1 MSEPT
6 ADDDRVALPAAA
18 KLPRTVWGL
27 GLTSLFMDC
36 SSEMIH
42 ALLPVYLTAS
52 LGLPATDLGWIEGS
66 AEATALAV
74 RVVSGRLSDLLGRR
88 KGLTL
93 FGYGLAAAVKPV
105 FPLASNAFEIVAAR
119 VLDRLGKGLRG
130 APRDALIADV
140 TRPQERGAAYGLR
153 QTLDTTGAV
162 IGPLIAVGLM
172 LATHDDTRLVFWA
185 ACIPAVLC
193 VLVLALFV
201 QEPAETRPP
210 KRAREPLLAGF
221 DELPRAF
228 WLMLAFGALLAAAR
242 VSEAFLVLRA
252 TGEGLSVA
260 FAPLVLVAMSL
271 VAAAA
276 AYPAGKI
283 VDRWS
288 GRRLLLAASVSLA
301 LSEGVLAGAADILAV
316 FVGLALW
323 GLHIALAQV
332 LFSTLVART
341 APAHLRATAFG
352 VFGLANALA
361 VIAGNVAFGALFDY
375 GGEALAYGWAAVA
388 AVAPLALLP
397 SMKQARSTEHEHR
410 PHG

>member
-1 MSEPT
+1 MSEPV
-6 ADDDRVALPAAA
+6 DDDTQSIRAAA
-18 KLPRTVWGL
+18 DLPRTVWGL
-27 GLTSLFMDC
+27 GFTSLLMDC

-42 ALLPVYLTAS
+42 ALLPVYLTVT

-74 RVVSGRLSDLLGRR
+74 KVVSGRVSDMLGRR

-93 FGYGLAAAVKPV
+93 FGYGLAAAVKPI
-105 FPLASNAFEIVAAR
+105 FPLASGAFDVVAAR

-140 TRPQERGAAYGLR
+140 TRPAERGAAYGLR
-153 QTLDTTGAV
+153 QTLDTVGAV

-172 LATHDDTRLVFWA
+172 LAVNDARFVFWA
-185 ACIPAVLC
+185 ACVPAVLC
-193 VLVLALFV
+193 VLVLATFV
-201 QEPAETRPP
+201 QEPAHTRPP
-210 KRAREPLLAGF
+210 ARGREPLLAGF

-228 WLMLAFGALLAAAR
+228 WLLLAFGALLAAAR

-252 TGEGLSVA
+252 TGLGLSA
-260 FAPLVLVAMSL
+260 AYAPLVLVFMSFASAL
-271 VAAAA
+271 A

-288 GRRLLLAASVSLA
+288 SRRLLLAVSLTLA
-301 LSEGVLAGAADILAV
+301 LSEGVLAGAGDLLAA
-316 FVGLALW
+316 FTGLALW

-332 LFSTLVART
+332 LFSALVART

-352 VFGLANALA
+352 VFGLANAVA
-361 VIAGNVAFGALFDY
+361 VIVGNVIFGALFDS
-375 GGEALAYGWAAVA
+375 GGAPLAYGCAAIA
-388 AVAPLALLP
+388 AFAPLALLFG
-397 SMKQARSTEHEHR
+397 MKRER
-410 PHG
+410 RGR